1 MITFVSGWKA
11 RGDLRHGFMYYES
24 GSGRM
29 VLVRGCGRPNIKR
42 SNTEGSDVVAELCEF
57 DGHHTIY
64 TPVEEIHL
72 IDLDNTMHHSQ
83 SLDSSLRYS
92 TVVPKLHPA
101 QVRKA
106 AVVSSVYISLVRC
119 LNIDKIIIP
128 SSIASLRRDGRAV
141 EITGCT
147 AELGKIRTARLSRS
161 SILRSNL
168 KVYLMI

>member
-11 RGDLRHGFMYYES
+11 RGDLRHGFMYCES

-64 TPVEEIHL
+64 TPVEEIHS
-72 IDLDNTMHHSQ
+72 IDLDNTMHHGQ
-83 SLDSSLRYS
+83 SLESLRY
-92 TVVPKLHPA
+92 VVPKLHPA

-106 AVVSSVYISLVRC
+106 AVVSSVHISLVRC
-119 LNIDKIIIP
+119 LNIDKILIL
-128 SSIASLRRDGRAV
+128 SSIARFRRDGWAV
-141 EITGCT
+141 EITGC
-147 AELGKIRTARLSRS
+147 GAREN
-161 SILRSNL
+161 INGPAI
-168 KVYLMI
+168 YT

>member
-1 MITFVSGWKA
+1 VITFVSGWKA
-11 RGDLRHGFMYYES
+11 RGDLRHGFMYCES

-64 TPVEEIHL
+64 TPVEEIHS
-72 IDLDNTMHHSQ
+72 IDLDNTMHHGQ
-83 SLDSSLRYS
+83 SLDSSLRY
-92 TVVPKLHPA
+92 VVPKLHPA

-119 LNIDKIIIP
+119 LNIDKILIL
-128 SSIASLRRDGRAV
+128 SSIARFRRDGWAV
-141 EITGCT
+141 EITGC
-147 AELGKIRTARLSRS
+147 GAREN
-161 SILRSNL
+161 INGPAI
-168 KVYLMI
+168 YT